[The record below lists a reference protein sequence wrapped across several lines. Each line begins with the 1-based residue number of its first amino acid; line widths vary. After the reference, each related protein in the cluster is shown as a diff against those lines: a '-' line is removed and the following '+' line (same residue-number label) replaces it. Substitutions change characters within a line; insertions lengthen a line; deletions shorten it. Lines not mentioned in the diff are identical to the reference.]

1 MLSFCLIFSSESFTK
16 LNRSPLLSWQ
26 PNELFQ
32 LRYTSYTGKLDASNL
47 VTILQASL
55 NTMSTPLV
63 CTERFHTGLACSP
76 NSKIAPPVS
85 LCLIAT
91 ISNPKTEI
99 TDKIVIDLSPVL
111 SNNSTCFFFFIVVYT
126 VVPKLS
132 CEQNFFPFFLTCFN
146 FVNIESMF
154 YGTLDAHWYVTAGK
168 LTYKSPA
175 FKSCRF
181 VSSVMR
187 NLHYIEIL

>member
-91 ISNPKTEI
+91 ISNPKTGI

-111 SNNSTCFFFFIVVYT
+111 SNNSTCFFFLYCSLYGGSQIVMWT
-126 VVPKLS
+126 
-132 CEQNFFPFFLTCFN
+132 EFFSLFLNLFQFCQYW
-146 FVNIESMF
+146 VNVLWYSWR
-154 YGTLDAHWYVTAGK
+154 TLV
-168 LTYKSPA
+168 
-175 FKSCRF
+175 
-181 VSSVMR
+181 R
-187 NLHYIEIL
+187 NSWQTHIQITSFQIVQICI